1 MMVELATLLWVRVRP
16 ARVVWGLVGGSG
28 LLWMGASD
36 KHKTSEVQNWVGSH
50 AMEAGSGL
58 WLRDTKCLN
67 GKGVYVNG

>member
-1 MMVELATLLWVRVRP
+1 
-16 ARVVWGLVGGSG
+16 
-28 LLWMGASD
+28 MGASD
-36 KHKTSEVQNWVGSH
+36 QHKTSEVQNWVGSH